1 MLLSLNYHGLEMI
14 ILSESRHAMR
24 TVATGL
30 QSGVQLMDHFGGSRG
45 KKIFIFI
52 PSQGLYLFELLLKLT
67 KPLHILFNLFP
78 SNGTRVLYQHNS
90 SYAWFSVKL
99 VFMLGKFT
107 FPAAWQFQAQINKK
121 LANLRTVKTFKG
133 HL

>member
-67 KPLHILFNLFP
+67 KPLHILFNLFS
-78 SNGTRVLYQHNS
+78 SNGTRVLY
-90 SYAWFSVKL
+90 
-99 VFMLGKFT
+99 
-107 FPAAWQFQAQINKK
+107 
-121 LANLRTVKTFKG
+121 
-133 HL
+133 